1 MILCG
6 NWPKT
11 ANGDRDREKERGDG
25 MGNKR
30 SHEIEEQLYVI
41 IARLVGEQGLESISA
56 FGSAAQLATANVT

>member
-1 MILCG
+1 MEIEIEM
-6 NWPKT
+6 
-11 ANGDRDREKERGDG
+11 EKKKEG